1 MSENTM
7 KKLLDGKIVAIVRG
21 IDSQRIVGLAK
32 ALAAGGITCIEVTFD
47 QSVPDKLQ
55 HTLDAIAALVSSV
68 NQSNISAYI
77 QDYILIINK
86 IILQHSQALNA
97 CFRHL
102 AWVMTKYKRSFPK
115 RTFAP
120 LLESVFKTYE
130 PYFQQENCKKWEL
143 LAIEKDVA
151 EASLMQLAVI
161 YESWGYNCF
170 FGQAYRPWYI
180 KV

>member
-1 MSENTM
+1 MLSYVEHNKKILTEEGKDWQKVASRLKELESLYSEGSITEN
-7 KKLLDGKIVAIVRG
+7 LLND
-21 IDSQRIVGLAK
+21 
-32 ALAAGGITCIEVTFD
+32 E
-47 QSVPDKLQ
+47 

-120 LLESVFKTYE
+120 L
-130 PYFQQENCKKWEL
+130 
-143 LAIEKDVA
+143 
-151 EASLMQLAVI
+151 
-161 YESWGYNCF
+161 
-170 FGQAYRPWYI
+170 
-180 KV
+180 